1 MCKPTLFVGLPP
13 KLVTPP
19 DGQPHLLRDLSW
31 CVTSLDVCV

>member
-1 MCKPTLFVGLPP
+1 MCKPTLLWDPP

-19 DGQPHLLRDLSW
+19 DGQPHLLCDLSW